1 MESLNF
7 MMKQTVDKM
16 RVKTLCERNENMQNV
31 RDRSVLEE
39 SKTK

>member
-7 MMKQTVDKM
+7 MMKQTVGKM
-16 RVKTLCERNENMQNV
+16 RMKTLYERNENMQDV
-31 RDRSVLEE
+31 RGRSVLEE